1 MSDDAFLERALALAR
16 RGLFTAHPN
25 PRVGCVLVRGG
36 EVVGEGWHRA
46 AGDAHAEVRALEA
59 AGPRARGAT
68 AYVSLEPCC
77 HQGRTPPCTTA
88 LIAAGVS
95 RVVAAAQDPDPRVA
109 GRGFERLRAA
119 GIEAVPTG
127 SPRLARAA
135 ADLNAGFFKRAASG
149 RPFVRLKL
157 AASLDGRTAL
167 PDGSSRWITGGEA
180 RRDVQRWRA
189 RAGALLT
196 GVGTVL
202 ADDPRLTVR
211 PGELDCRDTG
221 AGPEAPPDPRRL
233 LRVVLDSRLRTP
245 PASVLFASP
254 APVLLATGEAAAGGE
269 RAAVLRAAGAEVAAP
284 GEQAPAGGGGPG
296 RVDPGA
302 LLHLLGTREINEVH
316 VECGPTLAGALVAG
330 GLVDELVLYLA
341 PTLLGSGSRP
351 LLDLPPPPDMASRA
365 ELRILETKS
374 FGGDL
379 RVRAA
384 VGGSPPPSDKLS
396 RCSPVSS
403 RPAGR

>member
-1 MSDDAFLERALALAR
+1 MSDREFLERALALAR

-36 EVVGEGWHRA
+36 EIVGEGWHRR
-46 AGDAHAEVRALEA
+46 AGEPHAEAHALRI

-77 HQGRTPPCTTA
+77 HEGRTPPCTTA
-88 LIAAGVS
+88 LIEAGVA
-95 RVVAAAQDPDPRVA
+95 RVVAAVRDPDPRVA

-119 GIEAVPTG
+119 GIEAAAADC
-127 SPRLARAA
+127 PRIARAA
-135 ADLNAGFFKRAASG
+135 ADLNAGFLRRAGGG

-167 PDGSSRWITGGEA
+167 PDGSSRWITGEEA

-202 ADDPRLTVR
+202 ADDPRLTIR
-211 PGELDCRDTG
+211 PAELDRRDTG
-221 AGPEAPPDPRRL
+221 MGPEAPPDPDRL

-245 PASVLFASP
+245 PGAALFASP
-254 APVLLATGEAAAGGE
+254 APVLVATGSEAAAGGE
-269 RAAVLRAAGAEVAAP
+269 HASRLRAAGAELLA
-284 GEQAPAGGGGPG
+284 AGGADGDGPD
-296 RVDPGA
+296 RIDLRA
-302 LLHLLGTREINEVH
+302 LLRLLGEREINEVL
-316 VECGPTLAGALVAG
+316 VECGPTLAAALVEC
-330 GLVDELVLYLA
+330 GLVDELLLYFA

-351 LLDLPPPPDMASRA
+351 LVDLPPPADMASRI
-365 ELRILETKS
+365 ELRILES
-374 FGGDL
+374 EQIGGDL

-384 VGGSPPPSDKLS
+384 IGEPLPSVKL
-396 RCSPVSS
+396 P
-403 RPAGR
+403 

>member
-1 MSDDAFLERALALAR
+1 MSEHEFLGRALALAR

-36 EVVGEGWHRA
+36 EIVGEGWHRA
-46 AGDAHAEVRALEA
+46 AGEAHAEARALEA

-77 HQGRTPPCTTA
+77 HQGRTPPCADA
-88 LIAAGVS
+88 LIAAGVR
-95 RVVAAAQDPDPRVA
+95 RVVAAARDPDPRVA

-119 GIEAVPTG
+119 GVEAGLTG
-127 SPRLARAA
+127 SARLARAA
-135 ADLNAGFFKRAASG
+135 ADLNAGFFRRAAGG

-167 PDGSSRWITGGEA
+167 PDGASRWITGEEA

-189 RAGALLT
+189 RSGALLT

-202 ADDPRLTVR
+202 ADDPRLTIR
-211 PGELDCRDTG
+211 PEELDRRDTG
-221 AGPEAPPDPRRL
+221 AGPEAPPDPHRL

-245 PASVLFASP
+245 PASALFASP
-254 APVLLATGEAAAGGE
+254 APVLVATGDAAAGDEGDGRRGGRGG
-269 RAAVLRAAGAEVAAP
+269 RADRLRAAGAEVIAS
-284 GEQAPAGGGGPG
+284 GGRLPAGGGPPG

-302 LLHLLGTREINEVH
+302 LLRLLGARGINEAL

-330 GLVDELVLYLA
+330 GLVDELLLYLA

-365 ELRILETKS
+365 GLRILETAS
-374 FGGDL
+374 LGGDL

-384 VGGSPPPSDKLS
+384 VGGAPPL
-396 RCSPVSS
+396 
-403 RPAGR
+403 

>member
-1 MSDDAFLERALALAR
+1 MSEHEFLARALALAR
-16 RGLFTAHPN
+16 RGTFTAHPN

-36 EVVGEGWHRA
+36 GIVGEGWHRA
-46 AGDAHAEVRALEA
+46 AGEAHAEARALEA
-59 AGPRARGAT
+59 AGPGARGAT

-77 HQGRTPPCTTA
+77 HQGRTPPCADA
-88 LIAAGVS
+88 LIAAGVR
-95 RVVAAAQDPDPRVA
+95 RVVAAARDPDPRVA
-109 GRGFERLRAA
+109 GRGLERLRAA
-119 GIEAVPTG
+119 GVEAGLTDCPQ
-127 SPRLARAA
+127 LARAA
-135 ADLNAGFFKRAASG
+135 SDLNAGFFRRAAGG

-167 PDGSSRWITGGEA
+167 PDGSSRWITGEEA

-202 ADDPRLTVR
+202 ADDPRLTIR
-211 PGELDCRDTG
+211 PAELDLRDTG
-221 AGPEAPPDPRRL
+221 AGPEAPPDPHRL

-245 PASVLFASP
+245 PASALFASP
-254 APVLLATGEAAAGGE
+254 APVLVAAVDAAAGGGG
-269 RAAVLRAAGAEVAAP
+269 RADRLRAAGAEVVAC
-284 GEQAPAGGGGPG
+284 GERAPAGGGRPR

-302 LLHLLGTREINEVH
+302 LLRLLGARGINEVH

-330 GLVDELVLYLA
+330 GLVDELLLYLA

-351 LLDLPPPPDMASRA
+351 LLDLRPPPDMASRA
-365 ELRILETKS
+365 ELRVLETAS
-374 FGGDL
+374 LGGDL

-384 VGGSPPPSDKLS
+384 VGGTPPL
-396 RCSPVSS
+396 
-403 RPAGR
+403 

>member
-1 MSDDAFLERALALAR
+1 MSDHGFLARALALAR
-16 RGLFTAHPN
+16 RGMFTAHPN
-25 PRVGCVLVRGG
+25 PRVGCVLVREG
-36 EVVGEGWHRA
+36 EIVGEGWHRST
-46 AGDAHAEVRALEA
+46 GDAHAEVRALEA
-59 AGPRARGAT
+59 AGSRARGAT

-95 RVVAAAQDPDPRVA
+95 RVVAAARDPDPRVS

-119 GIEAVPTG
+119 GVEAGLTDC
-127 SPRLARAA
+127 PRLARAA
-135 ADLNAGFFKRAASG
+135 AELNAGFFKRAAGG

-167 PDGSSRWITGGEA
+167 PDGSSRWITGEEA

-211 PGELDCRDTG
+211 PAELDSRDTG
-221 AGPEAPPDPRRL
+221 AGPEAPPDPHRL

-245 PASVLFASP
+245 PACTLLTSP
-254 APVLLATGEAAAGGE
+254 APVLVATGDAAAGSG
-269 RAAVLRAAGAEVAAP
+269 RAADLRAAGAEVTAP
-284 GEQAPAGGGGPG
+284 GEHAPAGGGRPH

-302 LLHLLGTREINEVH
+302 LLLLLAARGINEVH

-330 GLVDELVLYLA
+330 GLVDELLLYLA
-341 PTLLGSGSRP
+341 PTFLGSGSRP
-351 LLDLPPPPDMASRA
+351 LLDLRPPAGMASRA
-365 ELRILETKS
+365 ALRILETEPL
-374 FGGDL
+374 GGDV

-384 VGGSPPPSDKLS
+384 VGGVPPL
-396 RCSPVSS
+396 
-403 RPAGR
+403 

>member
-36 EVVGEGWHRA
+36 EIVGEGWHRA

-95 RVVAAAQDPDPRVA
+95 RVVAATRDPDPRVA

-119 GIEAVPTG
+119 GIEAVPTD

-211 PGELDCRDTG
+211 PAELDCRDTG
-221 AGPEAPPDPRRL
+221 AGPEAPPEPRRL

-245 PASVLFASP
+245 PASALFASP
-254 APVLLATGEAAAGGE
+254 APVLLATGEEAAGGE
-269 RAAVLRAAGAEVAAP
+269 RAAVLRAAGGGGGRARGAGPGGRRRSGPSRSRRAP
-284 GEQAPAGGGGPG
+284 PPPRNARDQRGARRVRPDPGGRTRRGGPG
-296 RVDPGA
+296 R
-302 LLHLLGTREINEVH
+302 R
-316 VECGPTLAGALVAG
+316 AGALPRADAPREWITAAPRSPPAARHGVA
-330 GLVDELVLYLA
+330 
-341 PTLLGSGSRP
+341 R
-351 LLDLPPPPDMASRA
+351 
-365 ELRILETKS
+365 
-374 FGGDL
+374 
-379 RVRAA
+379 RAA
-384 VGGSPPPSDKLS
+384 DPRNGVVRRRSPGARGRRRK
-396 RCSPVSS
+396 
-403 RPAGR
+403 PAPL